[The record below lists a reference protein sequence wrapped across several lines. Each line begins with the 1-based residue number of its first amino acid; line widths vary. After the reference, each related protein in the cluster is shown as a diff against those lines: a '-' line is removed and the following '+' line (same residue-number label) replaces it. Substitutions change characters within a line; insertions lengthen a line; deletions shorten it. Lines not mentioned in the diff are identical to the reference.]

1 MQIID
6 SFELSAK
13 KPLDARQMWDSLADL
28 EANVATL
35 MPVGFLAYCKAE
47 GEWYQLKSA
56 TDESD
61 PTTYVWQLQ
70 QSSSVAIQV
79 KSLPVIKE
87 GEEDK
92 ITEWASNTFY
102 QFAGATNA
110 EYTYGHFYKLDTI
123 AMPKVLEALPVDT
136 VAALLPPEVGFVH
149 SLESMKGM
157 IVAYTNNDNVTKNY
171 ILTGET
177 NSVEPYTWEETSEAP
192 ERYYNWREVSVQD
205 NNGQVIQV
213 GTAETPVP
221 SAAVINEGRIVQYVG
236 TTNSTMRTG
245 YFYRCTNQTFY
256 AYKDEDDSAPVT
268 TVYVNENPITKS
280 SKLFLKNG
288 DSFEEFSY
296 TYTIVSAVME
306 DGKLNITYS
315 DGSNEYED
323 TFEALPASDETVY
336 FWKEIDTQAAG
347 EDREALLKSDLV
359 ASVSVGGVEAGDTIK
374 EDAPLETILR
384 RILSPATPPE
394 FTFTGTPAAGLYE
407 IGTAVATP
415 QLALAVTKLGSNSS
429 RKYKIVKPADSTE
442 EQTETGTLVI
452 TTGEGNSDYN
462 LVANDLNETFPY
474 TETYGNWVIESATN
488 LDFIKE
494 LFSNAEL
501 SSADVEVTSSN
512 NEVSVTAGDSDI
524 TFTGGGSGN
533 GGKQTTITFTKTTI
547 VTVPGG
553 TTTDV
558 VPDTPLELTIYSHT
572 TEDNITSNFTY
583 TAVVSY
589 ADDDNN
595 VKTVSKNVAYE
606 FVHASYHGIVDTA
619 TPDDAAVSVLTKTLS
634 KTANFNWTGIN
645 MTNQRVCYAYPAS
658 YGAITKITDENNFN
672 VTSSFNVIDMEINS
686 VAYKVYV
693 TKDTATLVSGKL
705 VFEK

>member
-61 PTTYVWQLQ
+61 PTTYVWQLM

-92 ITEWASNTFY
+92 LTEWASNTFY

-123 AMPKVLEALPVDT
+123 AMPKVLETLPVDN
-136 VAALLPPEVGFVH
+136 VAALLPPEIGFVH
-149 SLESMKGM
+149 SLEGMKGM

-171 ILTGET
+171 ILTGEM
-177 NSVEPYTWEETSEAP
+177 NSNEPYTWEETSETP
-192 ERYYNWREVSVQD
+192 EKYYNWREVSVQD

-213 GTAETPVP
+213 GTADVPVP
-221 SAAVINEGRIVQYVG
+221 PAAVINEGRIVQYVG

-245 YFYRCTNQTFY
+245 YFYRCTNQAFY

-268 TVYVNENPITKS
+268 VVYVNENPITKT

-296 TYTIVSAVME
+296 TYTTISAVME

-415 QLALAVTKLGSNSS
+415 QLALVVTKLGSNSS

-442 EQTETGTLVI
+442 EQVETGTLVLTEGTYYSTNINTSDLENNTLYGDWKI
-452 TTGEGNSDYN
+452 TSSTNLSFIKKLFENELVSDSSVTVESSNSDIS
-462 LVANDLNETFPY
+462 V
-474 TETYGNWVIESATN
+474 
-488 LDFIKE
+488 
-494 LFSNAEL
+494 
-501 SSADVEVTSSN
+501 VTSSSSLQVQDSPTTAEQGK
-512 NEVSVTAGDSDI
+512 EV
-524 TFTGGGSGN
+524 
-533 GGKQTTITFTKTTI
+533 TITFKKTTI

-553 TTTDV
+553 SSTDV
-558 VPDTPLELTIYSHT
+558 VPDTPLELTTYSHT
-572 TEDNITSNFTY
+572 TEDNITTNFTY

-619 TPDDAAVSVLTKTLS
+619 TPDDTTVSALTKTLS

-645 MTNQRVCYAYPAS
+645 MTNQRACYAYPAS

>member
-56 TDESD
+56 ADESD

-102 QFAGATNA
+102 QYAGATNS
-110 EYTYGHFYKLDTI
+110 EYTYGHFYKLDTV
-123 AMPKVLEALPVDT
+123 ATPKILETLPVDT
-136 VAALLPPEVGFVH
+136 VAVLLPPEVGFVH
-149 SLESMKGM
+149 SLEDMKGM

-171 ILTGET
+171 ILTGAT
-177 NSVEPYTWEETSEAP
+177 NSNEPYTWEETNEEP
-192 ERYYNWREVSVQD
+192 ERYYNWTEVSVQD

-213 GTAETPVP
+213 GTADVPVP
-221 SAAVINEGRIVQYVG
+221 PAAVINEGRIVQYVG

-245 YFYRCTNQTFY
+245 YFYRCTNQAFY

-268 TVYVNENPITKS
+268 TVYVNENPITKT

-296 TYTIVSAVME
+296 TYTTVSAVME

-442 EQTETGTLVI
+442 EQVETGTLVLTEGTYYSTNIVASDLESSTLYGDWNI
-452 TTGEGNSDYN
+452 TS
-462 LVANDLNETFPY
+462 
-474 TETYGNWVIESATN
+474 STN
-488 LDFIKE
+488 LSFIKE
-494 LFSNAEL
+494 LFENELVSDSSVTVESSN
-501 SSADVEVTSSN
+501 SDISVVTSSSSLQ
-512 NEVSVTAGDSDI
+512 VQDSPATAEQ
-524 TFTGGGSGN
+524 
-533 GGKQTTITFTKTTI
+533 GKKVTITFKKTTI
-547 VTVPGG
+547 VTIPGG
-553 TTTDV
+553 SSTDV
-558 VPDTPLELTIYSHT
+558 VPDTPLELTTYSHT
-572 TEDNITSNFTY
+572 TEDNITTNFTY

-619 TPDDAAVSVLTKTLS
+619 TPGDTTVSALTKTLS

-645 MTNQRVCYAYPAS
+645 MTNQRACYAYPAA

>member
-56 TDESD
+56 ADESD
-61 PTTYVWQLQ
+61 PTTYVWQLM

-92 ITEWASNTFY
+92 LTEWTSNTFY

-123 AMPKVLEALPVDT
+123 AMPKVLETLPFDN
-136 VAALLPPEVGFVH
+136 VAALLPPEIGFVH

-157 IVAYTNNDNVTKNY
+157 IVTYTNNDNVTKNY
-171 ILTGET
+171 VLTGEM
-177 NSVEPYTWEETSEAP
+177 NSNEPYTWEETSEAP

-213 GTAETPVP
+213 GTSETPVP
-221 SAAVINEGRIVQYVG
+221 PAAVINEGRIVQYVG

-296 TYTIVSAVME
+296 TYTTVSAVME

-323 TFEALPASDETVY
+323 TFEAEPASDETVY

-347 EDREALLKSDLV
+347 EDREALLKSDLI

-442 EQTETGTLVI
+442 EQVETGTLVLTEGTYYSTNINTSDLESSTLYGDWNI
-452 TTGEGNSDYN
+452 TS
-462 LVANDLNETFPY
+462 
-474 TETYGNWVIESATN
+474 STN
-488 LDFIKE
+488 LSFIKE
-494 LFSNAEL
+494 LFENELVSDSSVTVESSN
-501 SSADVEVTSSN
+501 SDISVITSSSSLQVQDSPATAEQGK
-512 NEVSVTAGDSDI
+512 EV
-524 TFTGGGSGN
+524 
-533 GGKQTTITFTKTTI
+533 TITFTKTTI

-553 TTTDV
+553 SSTDV
-558 VPDTPLELTIYSHT
+558 VPDTPLELTTYSHT

-595 VKTVSKNVAYE
+595 VKTVSKNIAYE

-619 TPDDAAVSVLTKTLS
+619 TPDDATVSALTKTLS

-645 MTNQRVCYAYPAS
+645 MTNQRACYAYPAS

>member
-92 ITEWASNTFY
+92 ITEWTSNTFY
-102 QFAGATNA
+102 QYAGATNS
-110 EYTYGHFYKLDTI
+110 EYTYGHFYKLDTV
-123 AMPKVLEALPVDT
+123 ATPKVLETLPVDN

-177 NSVEPYTWEETSEAP
+177 NSNEPYTWEETNEEP
-192 ERYYNWREVSVQD
+192 EKYYNWTEVSVQD

-213 GTAETPVP
+213 GTADVPVP
-221 SAAVINEGRIVQYVG
+221 PAAVINEGRIVQYVG

-268 TVYVNENPITKS
+268 TVYVNENPITKT

-296 TYTIVSAVME
+296 TYTTVSAVME

-442 EQTETGTLVI
+442 EQVETGTLVLTEGTYYSTNINTSDLENNTLYGDWKI
-452 TTGEGNSDYN
+452 TSNTNLSFIKKLFENELVSDSSVTVESSNSDIS
-462 LVANDLNETFPY
+462 V
-474 TETYGNWVIESATN
+474 
-488 LDFIKE
+488 
-494 LFSNAEL
+494 
-501 SSADVEVTSSN
+501 VTSSSSLQVQDSPTTAEQGK
-512 NEVSVTAGDSDI
+512 EV
-524 TFTGGGSGN
+524 
-533 GGKQTTITFTKTTI
+533 TITFKKTTI

-553 TTTDV
+553 SSTDV
-558 VPDTPLELTIYSHT
+558 VPDTPLELTTYSHT

-619 TPDDAAVSVLTKTLS
+619 TPDDTTVSALTKTLS

-645 MTNQRVCYAYPAS
+645 MTNQRACYAYPAS

>member
-92 ITEWASNTFY
+92 LTEWASNTFY

-171 ILTGET
+171 VLTGEM
-177 NSVEPYTWEETSEAP
+177 NSNEPYTWEETSETP

-221 SAAVINEGRIVQYVG
+221 PAAVINEGRIVQYVG

-268 TVYVNENPITKS
+268 TVYVNENPITKT

-296 TYTIVSAVME
+296 TYTTVSAVME

-442 EQTETGTLVI
+442 EQVETGTLVLTEGTYYSTNIGTSDLESSTLYGDWNI
-452 TTGEGNSDYN
+452 TS
-462 LVANDLNETFPY
+462 
-474 TETYGNWVIESATN
+474 STN
-488 LDFIKE
+488 LSFIKE
-494 LFSNAEL
+494 LFENELVSDSSVTVESSN
-501 SSADVEVTSSN
+501 SDISVVTSSSSLQ
-512 NEVSVTAGDSDI
+512 VQDSPTTAKQ
-524 TFTGGGSGN
+524 
-533 GGKQTTITFTKTTI
+533 GKQTTITFTKTTV

-553 TTTDV
+553 SSTDV
-558 VPDTPLELTIYSHT
+558 VPDTPLELTTYSHT
-572 TEDNITSNFTY
+572 TEDNITTNFTY

-619 TPDDAAVSVLTKTLS
+619 TPDDAAVSALTKTLS

-645 MTNQRVCYAYPAS
+645 MTNQRACYAYPAS